1 MLTFMTNRI
10 QNRCF
15 EPKKK
20 KDSEEPTE
28 TEIVLD
34 DLRKIWSIGSRVRES
49 RQELSL
55 QEAGIE
61 SEIGIGKYL
70 ENRCGS
76 GRDKIE
82 LKS

>member
-1 MLTFMTNRI
+1 M
-10 QNRCF
+10 
-15 EPKKK
+15 
-20 KDSEEPTE
+20 
-28 TEIVLD
+28 
-34 DLRKIWSIGSRVRES
+34 RES